1 MIRFHNFD
9 LLHHFSGLCI
19 VLLLLV
25 GYLIIGI
32 FALAW
37 LLVKCLHECFKLISA
52 LLEWDMDHI
61 IGLSTE
67 MNLNWI
73 NIPLSIAFS
82 LNVLHLKNMGFSF
95 LRIWHSWANLLRV
108 IRIKVAFTSSL
119 PDFPWGSCYS
129 NDPPHPSPPP
139 PLSINFPWSALYT
152 LLSTTYIPYIP
163 PLENH
168 LILSKSFK
176 THPLTQAIKI
186 TTGRFGQMI
195 WRYCLIDANCL
206 TGNQFFLWYWRSSAK
221 LFRASSKRYLSFLL
235 SFQQSC

>member
-139 PLSINFPWSALYT
+139 PI
-152 LLSTTYIPYIP
+152 I
-163 PLENH
+163 
-168 LILSKSFK
+168 
-176 THPLTQAIKI
+176 
-186 TTGRFGQMI
+186 
-195 WRYCLIDANCL
+195 
-206 TGNQFFLWYWRSSAK
+206 NQFSMVRPLYSVIDYLYPLHSPSWKPSDPLKILQNPPPYPGDKNYDGSLWTNDLTVLSYWCK
-221 LFRASSKRYLSFLL
+221 LSYWKPVFSLVLAIE
-235 SFQQSC
+235 C